1 MKVGISLSTSAEGNI
16 STPEKMRPW
25 KERNSVK
32 NCNSAFPLVRFLMF
46 SKEIS
51 SSLYVV
57 SIVPANGNAV
67 TGQQRNTKAHTG
79 PNAVMGS

>member
-1 MKVGISLSTSAEGNI
+1 
-16 STPEKMRPW
+16 MRPW

-32 NCNSAFPLVRFLMF
+32 TCNSAFPLVRFLMF

-67 TGQQRNTKAHTG
+67 TGQQGTLKLTLG
-79 PNAVMGS
+79 QMQ